1 MTSDRQITDDTKE
14 KSNILIK
21 QFQSLFT
28 VESQDNI
35 PNSVS
40 CYSPWNHKTTSLT
53 VSVVIHCGI
62 TRQHT

>member
-28 VESQDNI
+28 VEPQYNI
-35 PNSVS
+35 LNSVS
-40 CYSPWNHKTTSLT
+40 CY
-53 VSVVIHCGI
+53 
-62 TRQHT
+62 